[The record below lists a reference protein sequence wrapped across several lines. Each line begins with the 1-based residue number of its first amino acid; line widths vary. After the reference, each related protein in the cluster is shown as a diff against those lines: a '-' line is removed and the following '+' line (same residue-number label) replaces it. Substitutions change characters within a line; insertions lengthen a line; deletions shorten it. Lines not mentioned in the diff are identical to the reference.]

1 MKIQILKNSQIPQ
14 LTKMIRQ
21 TCRKSFKLFY
31 PKEWIATT
39 ISRQTTKRIRE
50 KAKTMH
56 FYVAVH
62 NNQILGCAAIGQT
75 SADTSGIYSFFIK
88 TEYQGKGIGT
98 KLLKALQ
105 KDEFWLNAQ
114 SIEVSSSLNA
124 IPFYVK
130 NGFTHKNGKVLV
142 EYGSVYLEKFKE

>member
-39 ISRQTTKRIRE
+39 ISRQTAKRIRE
-50 KAKTMH
+50 KAKIMH

-88 TEYQGKGIGT
+88 TEYQGKGIGK
-98 KLLKALQ
+98 KLMKVLQ
-105 KDEFWLNAQ
+105 KDEFWLR
-114 SIEVSSSLNA
+114 SKRIEVASSLNA
-124 IPFYVK
+124 IPFYIKHGFSYK
-130 NGFTHKNGKVLV
+130 NNEMVLDF
-142 EYGSVYLEKFKE
+142 GSVYLEKFKE

>member
-14 LTKMIRQ
+14 LIKMIRQ

-88 TEYQGKGIGT
+88 TEYQGNGIGT

-114 SIEVSSSLNA
+114 RIEVSSSLNA

-142 EYGSVYLEKFKE
+142 EYGSVYLEKFV

>member
-56 FYVAVH
+56 FYVVVH

-114 SIEVSSSLNA
+114 RIEVSSSLNA

-142 EYGSVYLEKFKE
+142 EYGSVYLEKFV

>member
-1 MKIQILKNSQIPQ
+1 MKIRLIQSTEIPA
-14 LTKMIRQ
+14 TVKMIKQ

-31 PKEWIATT
+31 PKKWIATT

-105 KDEFWLNAQ
+105 KDEFWLKAQ
-114 SIEVSSSLNA
+114 RIEVSSSLNA

-142 EYGSVYLEKFKE
+142 EYGSVYLEKFV